1 LAQEFLQ
8 TAQSEMTE
16 DEVQAVFDDWLT
28 GGHDHTVRE
37 DLPFRLGHALGYKVQ
52 PALKL
57 IEEESLIAQE

>member
-1 LAQEFLQ
+1 
-8 TAQSEMTE
+8 MTE